1 MGVPKYRNQLTANV
15 QELTDNNTVT
25 GDLTSTYGNGTI
37 VYTENQQGNN
47 SLDTLDHR
55 DSTYIVWTFHPKA
68 EYTFLSFFIIYDS
81 HRERES
87 ERGAETLAEGEAGSI
102 HLEADVG
109 FDPGSPG
116 SRHRPKAGAKLL
128 HHPGIPT
135 HSFQL
140 HMGHSTEQIII
151 SWPTNQPST
160 GTTGTRRLISHPVH
174 FCTTTLWNLKSTV
187 RKKNWTDQK
196 YVEIM
201 NILLENEW
209 SNQEIK

>member
-1 MGVPKYRNQLTANV
+1 MDRSSIQKINRV
-15 QELTDNNTVT
+15 
-25 GDLTSTYGNGTI
+25 TI
-37 VYTENQQGNN
+37 VFTHWTTGTQQIESEHFILKQNTH
-47 SLDTLDHR
+47 SFR
-55 DSTYIVWTFHPKA
+55 
-68 EYTFLSFFIIYDS
+68 FLLFMIA
-81 HRERES
+81 HRERQS
-87 ERGAETLAEGEAGSI
+87 ERGAETLAEWEADSF
-102 HLEADVG
+102 HWEADVA

-116 SRHRPKAGAKLL
+116 SHPEPKAGAKLL

-135 HSFQL
+135 CSFQL
-140 HMGHSTEQIII
+140 HMGHSTEQI

-160 GTTGTRRLISHPVH
+160 GTTGTKRLISHPVQ
-174 FCTTTLWNLKSTV
+174 FWTTTLWNLKSTV